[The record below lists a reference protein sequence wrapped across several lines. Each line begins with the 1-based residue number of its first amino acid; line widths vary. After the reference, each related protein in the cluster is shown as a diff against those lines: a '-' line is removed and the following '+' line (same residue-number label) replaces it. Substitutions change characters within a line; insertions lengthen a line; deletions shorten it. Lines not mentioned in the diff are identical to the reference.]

1 MTKKSA
7 SEPQNV
13 EPEKP
18 AVGIVLEFEYM
29 LFPGRQLMFEAF
41 GSILKNHQIKVD
53 QVLFSR
59 HCLNRTIEQGV
70 QGILA
75 AVGKK
80 SAATEDI
87 TAKIRRHFESSLKS
101 ADTAPSAD
109 VLGLL
114 KKAVESDVKIGLLSF
129 LPDEILKNITQRLP
143 ADQISCLHVMK
154 KESLDLPTPDGW
166 LTLLKSMAVSPRR
179 AIALVEGALACKSV
193 LAVGMRCVV
202 IPNAFTVWQ
211 DFVGADIVLEKSSD
225 LKLNEL
231 VALLT
236 PSRFRGAK

>member
-1 MTKKSA
+1 MTKKPA
-7 SEPQNV
+7 NEPQNV
-13 EPEKP
+13 EPVKP
-18 AVGIVLEFEYM
+18 AVGIVLEFEFM

-41 GSILKNHQIKVD
+41 GSVLKHHQVSFD
-53 QVLFSR
+53 QIIFSR
-59 HCLNRTIEQGV
+59 HCLNRTIEQSV
-70 QGILA
+70 QSILA

-80 SAATEDI
+80 GAAAADI
-87 TAKIRRHFESSLKS
+87 AAKIKRQFESALKS
-101 ADTAPSAD
+101 AETAPSAAL
-109 VLGLL
+109 LGLL
-114 KKAVESDVKIGLLSF
+114 KKAVENNVKIGLLSF
-129 LPDEILKNITQRLP
+129 LPEEILKNITERLP

-166 LTLLKSMAVSPRR
+166 LTLLKSMSVTPRR

-202 IPNAFTVWQ
+202 IPNAFTAWQ

-225 LKLNEL
+225 LKLNDL

-236 PSRFRGAK
+236 PSHFRGAK

>member
-7 SEPQNV
+7 DAPKNV

-18 AVGIVLEFEYM
+18 AIGIVLEFEFM
-29 LFPGRQLMFEAF
+29 LFPGRRLMFEAF
-41 GSILKNHQIKVD
+41 SNVLKSHSVALD

-59 HCLNRTIEQGV
+59 YCLNRTIEKSV
-70 QGILA
+70 QSLLA
-75 AVGKK
+75 AAGKK
-80 SAATEDI
+80 GATAADI
-87 TAKIRRHFESSLKS
+87 AARIKRQFESSMKS
-101 ADTAPSAD
+101 ADTAPCSA

-114 KKAVESDVKIGLLSF
+114 KKAVESDIKIGLLSF
-129 LPDEILKNITQRLP
+129 LPEETLKKIMERLP
-143 ADQISCLHVMK
+143 ADQISCLHIMK
-154 KESLDLPTPDGW
+154 KEALDLPTPDGW
-166 LTLLKSMAVSPRR
+166 LSLLKSMSLSPRR

-202 IPNAFTVWQ
+202 IPDAFTAWQ

-225 LKLNEL
+225 LKLNDL